1 MLMICGWL
9 EACGTVGFAGEQRP
23 HRHRLEVVPNVLIML
38 APWKKPPCA
47 VAAYHEIRLPGVH
60 CRGGHACQRVRDAV
74 KRKMTGVKATLLDK
88 ALSAKIDDF
97 TSGAGYMKLWDT
109 LVFNKTKAALGGRVR
124 IAVSGGAPIS
134 QDTKFGLTLS

>member
-1 MLMICGWL
+1 MQKSAPIQPRTSPSKFGGKLFNIIHSCPCKDKHRSKGL
-9 EACGTVGFAGEQRP
+9 LPDLGVIRPTVFIG
-23 HRHRLEVVPNVLIML
+23 VPKVYEN
-38 APWKKPPCA
+38 
-47 VAAYHEIRLPGVH
+47 
-60 CRGGHACQRVRDAV
+60 VRDAV

-134 QDTKFGLTLS
+134 QDTKFDLTLR